1 MLEKKIMDGIL
12 SNYKAQMMWFTACQY
27 RTIKQDY
34 HSLSITGIKVRHME
48 SYVEDMNKQFRFA
61 TQCEYEDEIMNQLKK
76 FGETMISYDQMAEI
90 IYKYV
95 IQ

>member
-1 MLEKKIMDGIL
+1 MLEKSIIDGIT

-34 HSLSITGIKVRHME
+34 YSLSLTGIKVRQIE

-61 TQCEYEDEIMNQLKK
+61 AECEYEDEIMNQLKK
-76 FGETMISYDQMAEI
+76 FGETLLSYDQMAEL
-90 IYKYV
+90 IYRYAV
-95 IQ
+95 Q